1 MEEETVMD
9 GSADETPRPENDGAA
24 GLDPRFLEC
33 LICPLTHGPLTY
45 DREASEL
52 RSPKAR
58 LAFPI
63 RGGVPILLESE
74 ARELNDGEN

>member
-1 MEEETVMD
+1 MTSSG
-9 GSADETPRPENDGAA
+9 GSQPNERASEDA

-33 LICPLTHGPLTY
+33 LICPLTHGTLRY
-45 DREASEL
+45 DRNTMEL
-52 RSPKAR
+52 VSHKAR

-74 ARELNDGEN
+74 ARQLQDGEG